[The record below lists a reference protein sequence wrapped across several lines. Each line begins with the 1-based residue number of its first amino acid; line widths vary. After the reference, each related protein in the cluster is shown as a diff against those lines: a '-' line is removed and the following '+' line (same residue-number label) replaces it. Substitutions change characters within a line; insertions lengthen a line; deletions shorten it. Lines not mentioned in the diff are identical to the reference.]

1 MPALC
6 EFGPT
11 PQSLWAATPDSGKN
25 RGHRMNELGRFFRGL
40 WGRLTLGSPARPVT
54 LLKVSNLTRQTVLAT
69 RMAVADQGE
78 TRRKGLLGRKGL
90 PPGEGL
96 WIIPCEAVHT
106 FGMQFSI
113 DLVYLDR
120 KNRIRKLRS
129 EVPPWRLSACLT
141 AHSVMELAPGTIRNS
156 RTEPGDILEFASE
169 PSAKES
175 CEPELEV

>member
-1 MPALC
+1 VPGMKAVSQFLHAGFARVQRALQAMRSKPP
-6 EFGPT
+6 EEYL
-11 PQSLWAATPDSGKN
+11 Q
-25 RGHRMNELGRFFRGL
+25 
-40 WGRLTLGSPARPVT
+40 VT
-54 LLKVSNLTRQTVLAT
+54 NLTRQTVLAT
-69 RMAVADQGE
+69 CVKVADRGA
-78 TRRKGLLGRKGL
+78 TRQKGLLGRKGL
-90 PPGEGL
+90 APGEGL
-96 WIIPCEAVHT
+96 WIVPCESVHT
-106 FGMQFSI
+106 IGMQFSI